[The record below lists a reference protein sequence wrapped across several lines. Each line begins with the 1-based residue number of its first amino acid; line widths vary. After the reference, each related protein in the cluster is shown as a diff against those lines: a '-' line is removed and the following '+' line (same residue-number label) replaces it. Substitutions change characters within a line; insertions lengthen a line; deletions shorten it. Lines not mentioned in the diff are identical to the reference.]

1 LLGRGHTSIVPLGAP
16 VGAPVDFAGL
26 AANDNRVVL
35 TALIEFVWAATGM
48 GIAIGLYPILR
59 KFNPALALGS
69 VAGRV
74 VENVFVLV
82 GALSLLVLLTV
93 SKQAAGSAAFDV
105 PRGQRL
111 MARLALGFT
120 RPKNP
125 ILGMELAG
133 VVERVGKDVT
143 LFKKGDAV
151 FGFTGWRL
159 GAYAEYACV
168 PEKPRRSIAK
178 DGMLAIRP
186 ANMTLQEAAAGV
198 ATGGATALRILRKAN
213 IRRGQKVLVY
223 GASGSVGTYAV
234 QLAKSFGAEVTGVCG
249 TANVE
254 LVRSLGADHV
264 IDYTQQ
270 DFAEGES
277 YDVVFDAV
285 DKLASSRGKR
295 ALKKNGVYLNVNSD
309 SGSGGGGSPEDL
321 VFLTDLIEHG
331 KIRAVIDRCYPL
343 DEIVDAHR
351 YVEQGHKKG
360 HVVVSVAKEG

>member
-1 LLGRGHTSIVPLGAP
+1 MRAAVCTAYGPADVLQLRDVQRPVPGDDEVLIRVCATTVHRGDVRIRS
-16 VGAPVDFAGL
+16 
-26 AANDNRVVL
+26 
-35 TALIEFVWAATGM
+35 
-48 GIAIGLYPILR
+48 
-59 KFNPALALGS
+59 
-69 VAGRV
+69 
-74 VENVFVLV
+74 
-82 GALSLLVLLTV
+82 
-93 SKQAAGSAAFDV
+93 FDV
-105 PRGQRL
+105 PRGQRF
-111 MARLALGFT
+111 MARLVLGFA

-133 VVERVGKDVT
+133 VVEGVGRHVT
-143 LFKKGDAV
+143 LFTKGDEV
-151 FGFTGWRL
+151 FGFTGWGL

-168 PEKPRRSIAK
+168 REQPRRSIAK

-186 ANMTLQEAAAGV
+186 ATMTLQEAAAGV

-213 IRRGQKVLVY
+213 VRRGQEVLVY

-234 QLAKSFGAEVTGVCG
+234 QLAKSFGADVTGVCG

-270 DFAEGES
+270 DFTQGQS

-285 DKLASSRGKR
+285 GKLASSRGKR
-295 ALKKNGVYLNVNSD
+295 ALKKKGVYLNVHSN

-321 VFLTDLIEHG
+321 VFLIDLIERQ

-360 HVVVSVAKEG
+360 HVVVCVVGPAL